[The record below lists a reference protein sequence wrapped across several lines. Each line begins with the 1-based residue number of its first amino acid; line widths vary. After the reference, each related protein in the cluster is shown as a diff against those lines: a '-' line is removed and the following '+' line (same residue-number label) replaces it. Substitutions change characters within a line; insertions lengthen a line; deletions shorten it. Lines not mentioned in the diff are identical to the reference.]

1 MERGRYRNIQAD
13 AEAPERLDINATTLL
28 EDRYSTDDLAA
39 RAQAPSKPGVVP
51 THRLERDISAAK

>member
-28 EDRYSTDDLAA
+28 EDRYSTDDSAA

-51 THRLERDISAAK
+51 THQLERDISAAK

>member
-28 EDRYSTDDLAA
+28 EDRYSMDD
-39 RAQAPSKPGVVP
+39 
-51 THRLERDISAAK
+51 